1 MQNSRLILRVA
12 VPNPL
17 RRFFDYFPI
26 DSTHPLVPGVRVRV
40 PFGHREVIGI
50 IIEVTDTTLLPRAR
64 VKPVIAVLDETPVI
78 SAGLLDLLKWA
89 AEYYHHPPGEVLH
102 SALPVLLRQGRAA
115 IIKGID
121 TWHIT
126 SAGRERSV
134 HEITRAPVQQ
144 SLLKALEQHSAGLS
158 SEQLA
163 RLSPGWRKALRALIQ
178 RGWVSMTTGDCLQ
191 HGDVASGHR
200 PALNSAQTE
209 AVATIS
215 KGLGD
220 YGCYL
225 LHGITGSGKTEVY
238 LHLIERMLRQER
250 QVLVLAPEI
259 GLTPQLVDRFRQR
272 FQVPVAVLHSGLT
285 DQERLCAWLMARAG
299 KAPIILGTRSAV
311 FTPMK
316 RPGLIIVDEE
326 HDQSYKQQDGFR
338 YHARDVAIMRASR
351 EHIPIVLG
359 SATPSLESLKNVL
372 LGNYLLLDLPDRAGE
387 AGLPDMRV
395 LDMRRLAVHDGLS
408 HPLLEQIQSRLD
420 KGEQSLI
427 FLNRRGF
434 APVWMCYDCGWVAPC
449 ARCDARLTL
458 HKQKQRLRCHHCGV
472 EQPVMQNCPQC
483 AGSNLHPLGEGTERV
498 ESALARAFPRARI
511 LRIDRDSTRRK
522 GALQATLQKIYRGEV
537 DILIGTQML
546 SKGHDFPMVTLV
558 GVINADQGL
567 YSSDFRSG
575 EFLFQQIMQVSGRAG
590 RGDRRGQVLIQTY
603 HPQHPVFAAL
613 CRHDYRGFADYAL
626 DERRQTD
633 YPPYS
638 YMALLR
644 AESSQLGSALRFMQE
659 AYSLGEACRQD
670 APIQVMEP
678 VPAPMERR
686 AGRHRAQLLVQAG
699 KRGTLHDFLRH
710 WLPALEQSRLG
721 KRVRWSLDV
730 DPLDMY

>member
-633 YPPYS
+633 YPPYT